1 MDHTNEKKRKQ
12 LKENWAKE
20 QKKLVRYNSTCVSQR
35 EHLLAA
41 CKLTRVLHSPVHA
54 ACAIKPAVIHV
65 MCLTLAASLTISMQ
79 ILMRTTSLLPP
90 HPHRLAKDKLG

>member
-41 CKLTRVLHSPVHA
+41 CKLTRVFAQSSARCVCNKTCCNPCCV
-54 ACAIKPAVIHV
+54 PY
-65 MCLTLAASLTISMQ
+65 
-79 ILMRTTSLLPP
+79 TSC
-90 HPHRLAKDKLG
+90 